1 MPSPR
6 TDRFHIPRATVPRD
20 RLPEEAPPEP
30 LANWRLVLNDV
41 IFGAESKAGKLFDVV
56 LILAILISV
65 VAVMLETVGA
75 VVVHYRPLLIGI
87 EWFFTLLFTIEYGLR
102 LVCVR
107 HPMKYATS
115 FYGIVD
121 LLSIIPTYLS
131 LLIPGANT
139 LLVIRI
145 LRILRVFRVLKL
157 IRYVSEAEMLMQAL
171 RAGKRKILVFLY
183 SVVTMV
189 VVFGAFMYLIEGPE
203 AGFTS
208 IPKSIYWA
216 IVTLT
221 TVGYGDITPVTPL
234 GQFLSTAVMIIGYA
248 IIAVPTGIY
257 TAELATQLRVQ
268 RDNRSCPGCGKT
280 GHEADADFCRFC
292 GEAMVEKKEA

>member
-1 MPSPR
+1 MPTPR
-6 TDRFHIPRATVPRD
+6 TDRFHIPRATEPRD

-30 LANWRLVLNDV
+30 LASWRLALNDV

-56 LILAILISV
+56 LIVAILISV
-65 VAVMLETVGA
+65 VAVMLETVES
-75 VVVHYRPLLIGI
+75 VVTHYRPQLIGI
-87 EWFFTLLFTIEYGLR
+87 EWFFTLLFTLEYGLR
-102 LVCVR
+102 LVSVR
-107 HPMKYATS
+107 HPLKYATS

-131 LLIPGANT
+131 LLIPGINT

-157 IRYVSEAEMLMQAL
+157 MRYVSEAEMLVQAL
-171 RAGKRKILVFLY
+171 RAGRRKILVFLY

-189 VVFGAFMYLIEGPE
+189 VVFGAIMYLIEGPE

-221 TVGYGDITPVTPL
+221 TVGYGDITPITPF
-234 GQFLSTAVMIIGYA
+234 GQMLSTAVMITGYA

-257 TAELATQLRVQ
+257 TAELATQLRTQ

-280 GHEADADFCRFC
+280 GHEADAEFCRFC
-292 GEAMVEKKEA
+292 GEEMVDKDGS

>member
-1 MPSPR
+1 MTSRR
-6 TDRFHIPRATVPRD
+6 TDRFHIPPSDPNRE
-20 RLPEEAPPEP
+20 RLPEESPPEP
-30 LANWRLVLNDV
+30 LAPWRLALNDV

-56 LILAILISV
+56 LIIAILLSV
-65 VAVMLETVGA
+65 AAVMLETVGSVA
-75 VVVHYRPLLIGI
+75 ARFRPQLIGI
-87 EWFFTLLFTIEYGLR
+87 EWFFTLAFTLEYGLR

-107 HPMKYATS
+107 HPMKYVTS

-131 LLIPGANT
+131 LLIPGINS

-157 IRYVSEAEMLMQAL
+157 IRYVSEAEVLMQAL
-171 RAGKRKILVFLY
+171 RTGKRKILVFLY
-183 SVVTMV
+183 SVITMV
-189 VVFGAFMYLIEGPE
+189 VVFGAIMYLVEGPE

-208 IPKSIYWA
+208 VPKSIYWA

-221 TVGYGDITPVTPL
+221 TVGYGDISPVTPF
-234 GQFLSTAVMIIGYA
+234 GQLIASAVMITGYA

-268 RDNRSCPGCGKT
+268 RDNRGCPGCGKT
-280 GHEADADFCRFC
+280 GHEADAEFCRFC
-292 GEAMVEKKEA
+292 GEEMVDKDDG